1 MFQVPECLLNP
12 SQKRRHPIHTGGRSM
27 AGGSLPAQS
36 RAGSKKKIKT
46 ILPQKSPDC
55 PAEKS
60 SESESD
66 SEEEEEARVIND
78 YDYEALE
85 DIWLK
90 AGEIEAKDLSFSES
104 RRKDGEKGGESGREP
119 HKPAHLGNDDL
130 NARRC

>member
-1 MFQVPECLLNP
+1 
-12 SQKRRHPIHTGGRSM
+12 M
-27 AGGSLPAQS
+27 AGGSLPEQS
-36 RAGSKKKIKT
+36 RGGSKKKIKT

-55 PAEKS
+55 PANKS

-66 SEEEEEARVIND
+66 SSEEETRVIND

-104 RRKDGEKGGESGREP
+104 RRKLKEGE
-119 HKPAHLGNDDL
+119 
-130 NARRC
+130 